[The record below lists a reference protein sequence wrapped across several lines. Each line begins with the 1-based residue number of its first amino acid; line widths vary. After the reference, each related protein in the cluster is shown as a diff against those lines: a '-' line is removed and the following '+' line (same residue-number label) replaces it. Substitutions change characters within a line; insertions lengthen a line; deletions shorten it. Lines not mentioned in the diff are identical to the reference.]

1 MGKHAIRLLKFAIR
15 YDGWNTY
22 GKDSTTVRAIKTLVN
37 LDFIEVNEFRQ
48 FRLKKEASNA
58 H

>member
-1 MGKHAIRLLKFAIR
+1 MGKHAIRLLKFAIQ
-15 YDGWNTY
+15 YDGWHGY
-22 GKDSTTVRAIKTLVN
+22 GKDDTTVRAIKTLAR

-48 FRLKKEASNA
+48 FRLKKGSTNA